1 MKKKIGFIVGSLRK
15 DSYNRKVAENIVELL
30 PEGFEASFIEIGDLP
45 LYNEEYDDDG
55 TLETPASYTRFRDEL
70 DSTDA
75 FIFVT
80 PEYNRAMPASIKN
93 AIDVGSRPY
102 EEMKWAG
109 KKLAVISASLSM
121 TAGVRANY
129 EVRTSLAFLGAN
141 VLAQP
146 EVMLSEIHKCFDEN
160 GNMNEFTRE
169 FLSSFVE
176 NFVEFIK

>member
-1 MKKKIGFIVGSLRK
+1 MTKKIGFIVGSLRK

-30 PEGFEASFIEIGDLP
+30 PEGFEARFIEIGDLP
-45 LYNEEYDDDG
+45 LYNEEYNDG
-55 TLETPASYTRFRDEL
+55 TLEIPESYTRFRDDL

-109 KKLAVISASLSM
+109 KNLAVISASLSM

-146 EVMLSEIHKCFDEN
+146 
-160 GNMNEFTRE
+160 
-169 FLSSFVE
+169 
-176 NFVEFIK
+176 